1 MTKENEIS
9 VVDNRVKPQ
18 WQVGTYEW
26 SPASDRLM
34 WSPELLHIYGLDDP
48 PASEQ
53 EFAQLVHPDD
63 RVRVEAETNSFLS
76 SEATRYSHV
85 FRILRADGEV
95 RVILDRGA
103 IERDQAGK
111 VSVIHGM
118 NLDVTND
125 LQFSAQ
131 FSEAQLDKAQLE
143 LARHTARGAEA
154 RYRALFEA
162 IDEGFCV
169 VEVRFDRPDGRID
182 YRVVEANSAFYE
194 RTGFPKSIL
203 CQWLR
208 EAAPDLEEHWYET
221 YGRVAKS
228 GEPIRFEQRSEML
241 SRWFDVYAFRIDS
254 PQDGR
259 VAILF
264 SDISDRKR
272 QEEHVQLLMQEVN
285 HRSKNLLSLVQAI
298 ARQTSTSH
306 AELFLER
313 FGQRLQA
320 LASAQDLLVQNS
332 WKSVPLLDLVN
343 SQLAHFTD
351 LIGDRIEVAGAPVS
365 LTPPAVQALGMALH
379 ELATNAAKY
388 GALSTERGK
397 VSVTWAV
404 EEDASSSR
412 LTMNWVEQN
421 GPPVGEP
428 ERRGFGSAVTKEMV
442 EATTR
447 GEVSIKYG
455 AAGLMWKLSCP
466 SENVIQRQVG

>member
-1 MTKENEIS
+1 M
-9 VVDNRVKPQ
+9 
-18 WQVGTYEW
+18 
-26 SPASDRLM
+26 
-34 WSPELLHIYGLDDP
+34 
-48 PASEQ
+48 
-53 EFAQLVHPDD
+53 
-63 RVRVEAETNSFLS
+63 
-76 SEATRYSHV
+76 
-85 FRILRADGEV
+85 
-95 RVILDRGA
+95 
-103 IERDQAGK
+103 
-111 VSVIHGM
+111 
-118 NLDVTND
+118 
-125 LQFSAQ
+125 
-131 FSEAQLDKAQLE
+131 
-143 LARHTARGAEA
+143 
-154 RYRALFEA
+154 
-162 IDEGFCV
+162 